1 MYKIGITGSIGA
13 GKTSIANIFAFLNIP
28 VFDAD
33 KEVKKILS
41 KKKIK
46 ERLRDIW
53 PTIEKKDDIDK
64 LKLRK
69 IIFSNK
75 NEKRKLEEL
84 LYPYLKIEK
93 KRFENTNLKKKIL
106 VYDVPLIYETKSEK
120 DYDLIILANC
130 NPDIQKRRVLIRDK
144 ISDSLY
150 EQIIKSQLNF
160 DEKMK
165 FNPKI
170 IDTNNLKFIVL
181 IRIISLLLKILINL
195 KIEKWKKK
203 ES

>member
-1 MYKIGITGSIGA
+1 MR
-13 GKTSIANIFAFLNIP
+13 
-28 VFDAD
+28 
-33 KEVKKILS
+33 KK
-41 KKKIK
+41 
-46 ERLRDIW
+46 
-53 PTIEKKDDIDK
+53 
-64 LKLRK
+64 
-69 IIFSNK
+69 
-75 NEKRKLEEL
+75 KLEEL

-93 KRFENTNLKKKIL
+93 KKFENTNLKKKIL

-130 NPDIQKRRVLIRDK
+130 NPDLQKRRVLIRDK

-150 EQIIKSQLNF
+150 EQIIKSQLSF

-170 IDTNNLKFIVL
+170 IDTNNLKFIML

>member
-1 MYKIGITGSIGA
+1 M
-13 GKTSIANIFAFLNIP
+13 
-28 VFDAD
+28 
-33 KEVKKILS
+33 
-41 KKKIK
+41 
-46 ERLRDIW
+46 
-53 PTIEKKDDIDK
+53 
-64 LKLRK
+64 
-69 IIFSNK
+69 
-75 NEKRKLEEL
+75 
-84 LYPYLKIEK
+84 KIEK
-93 KRFENTNLKKKIL
+93 KKFENTNLKKKIL

-150 EQIIKSQLNF
+150 EQIIKSQLSF

-181 IRIISLLLKILINL
+181 IRIISLLCKILINL